1 MFRILFVI
9 ALLNVLTENSVFANK
24 KLIEQYVTQYKDLA
38 IQEMRTTGIP
48 ASIKLAQG
56 LLESDWGRSDL
67 ANKANNHFGIKCGKD
82 WSGET
87 FMKYDDDSD
96 DEGMLIESC
105 FRVYNHPAESYKA
118 HSEFL
123 LNPAKKSRYGF
134 LFDYPSTDYVSW
146 ANGLKFAGYATD
158 PKYPEKLIKI
168 IESYQLYKFD
178 EVVLLSTKQE
188 VALNGSI
195 EAEVSQKSDKQ
206 HSKKENQS
214 ASAKINKVP
223 AQKEIIT
230 ANYKK
235 SDYRIQK
242 INDVKVVKTRG
253 NETLESLARAIDM
266 DVYDLMEYNEL
277 FDSKDIILPEGSH
290 VYLQKKKRVYNE
302 SDFHKV
308 NEGENMFYIA
318 QQYGLRLESLY
329 ARNNM
334 EQDTEPL
341 PGERISLKKHLSK
354 KDTPRHRQ
362 VIRQEN
368 VFLNMGKLK

>member
-1 MFRILFVI
+1 MFRILFIV
-9 ALLNVLTENSVFANK
+9 ALVNVLSANHVLANK

-67 ANKANNHFGIKCGKD
+67 ANKANNHFGMKCGKD
-82 WSGET
+82 WPGDT

-96 DEGMLIESC
+96 ENGMLIESC
-105 FRVYNHPAESYKA
+105 FRVYSHPAESYKA

-168 IESYQLYKFD
+168 IESNQLYKFD
-178 EVVLLSTKQE
+178 EPVFITPKQE
-188 VALNGSI
+188 LAVSGSI
-195 EAEVSQKSDKQ
+195 QPEAGPKSEKQ
-206 HSKKENQS
+206 HSQKENHS
-214 ASAKINKVP
+214 GTAKTIKMSGQPEV
-223 AQKEIIT
+223 IT
-230 ANYKK
+230 TSYKK

-242 INDVKVVKTRG
+242 INDVRVLKARG

-277 FDSKDIILPEGSH
+277 FDSKDILLPEGSH
-290 VYLQKKKRVYNE
+290 VYLQKKKRVNNE
-302 SDFHKV
+302 SEFHKV

-341 PGERISLKKHLSK
+341 PGERISLKKHLPK